1 MRFAGSRPALLLT
14 TAVVGPLLALGLS
27 GCGAL
32 DSASNAVDKAQI
44 CSKAISAVT
53 GFNPSLSDPAR
64 SVDEA
69 QKKADELRRLAD
81 QTSDA
86 NLQRELREM
95 ADSLGQLKL
104 SDVNPQN
111 MAAWADQKV
120 KQLDDLRRSCS

>member
-1 MRFAGSRPALLLT
+1 MRFAGSRPVPMLA
-14 TAVVGPLLALGLS
+14 TAVAGPLLALALS

-32 DSASNAVDKAQI
+32 DSASNAVDKAQL
-44 CSKAISAVT
+44 CTQAISAVT
-53 GFNPSLSDPAR
+53 GFNPSLSDPRR

-69 QKKADELRRLAD
+69 QQKADELRQLAD
-81 QTSDA
+81 KAADA

-95 ADSLGQLKL
+95 ADSLAQLRVT
-104 SDVNPQN
+104 DVNPQN